1 MINEFLEKF
10 ISTTYSEKPMFL
22 DKKVVWGERR
32 CQLLLA
38 IKKRNK
44 IS

>member
-10 ISTTYSEKPMFL
+10 IFIIYFEKFMFF

-32 CQLLLA
+32 C
-38 IKKRNK
+38 
-44 IS
+44 